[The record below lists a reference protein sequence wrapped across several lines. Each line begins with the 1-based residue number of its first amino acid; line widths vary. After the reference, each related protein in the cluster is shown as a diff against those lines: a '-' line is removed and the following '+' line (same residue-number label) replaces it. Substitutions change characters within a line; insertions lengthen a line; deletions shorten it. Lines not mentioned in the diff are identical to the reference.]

1 MKILAVSDEECAG
14 LWDYYTPG
22 KLDGYDL
29 IISCGDLNASYLSFL
44 VTVARCPVLY
54 VAGNHDVRYIS
65 SPPEGCDPIDDHFVI
80 YNGIRILGL
89 GGCRKYHPG
98 PYQYTE
104 REMRRRIRRLRFQIW
119 RHKGV
124 DIVVTHAAPAGLGDA
139 EDPAHWGFQALTDLL
154 DQYHP
159 QYLVHGHV
167 HVTYGHNV
175 PREIE
180 YNGTKVINAYER
192 YTFEI
197 PDRPYKLKHHG
208 QVRYKT
214 HVRHNDLDED

>member
-1 MKILAVSDEECAG
+1 MSAQIREKLRNWLAKHPQIEGAVG
-14 LWDYYTPG
+14 R
-22 KLDGYDL
+22 
-29 IISCGDLNASYLSFL
+29 FL
-44 VTVARCPVLY
+44 EHPVLY
-54 VAGNHDVRYIS
+54 VAGNHDVRYIMN
-65 SPPEGCDPIDDHFVI
+65 PPEGCDPIDDHFVV

-89 GGCRKYHPG
+89 GGCRRYHPG

-154 DQYHP
+154 DRYHP
-159 QYLVHGHV
+159 QYLLHGHV

-180 YNGTKVINAYER
+180 YKGTKVINAYER
-192 YTFEI
+192 YTVEI
-197 PDRPYKLKHHG
+197 PERPYKLKDHG
-208 QVRYKT
+208 QVIYKT
-214 HVRHNDLDED
+214 YLRHNYLDDEV